1 MSIQP
6 DADELRIR
14 SALHAAIDGT
24 PVAAVPPLPPGYQP
38 AAPAP
43 ARDDWWDRLYADDAQ
58 EPDTAAEPE
67 AEDEPQQRERRW
79 KTPAAPAAVE
89 DPQAEEPAAAPARR
103 PATRQSLTDAYARIP
118 ARIRWL
124 AYHSSAAAAG
134 WQLGWVQWSTDA
146 TAWITATGWTHPH
159 SLALYALGGGA
170 VALYRRLS
178 RSLVLVAWAAAI
190 PVSSA
195 TAGVLLYGTGA

>member
-24 PVAAVPPLPPGYQP
+24 PAAAVPPLPLGYRP

-43 ARDDWWDRLYADDAQ
+43 ARDDWWDRLYADDDQ
-58 EPDTAAEPE
+58 EPE
-67 AEDEPQQRERRW
+67 AEEEPENTPEEEPQQRGRRW
-79 KTPAAPAAVE
+79 KPPPNTPP
-89 DPQAEEPAAAPARR
+89 PARR

-118 ARIRWL
+118 TRIRWP
-124 AYHSSAAAAG
+124 ASHSTAAAAG
-134 WQLGWVQWSTDA
+134 WHLGWVQWSTDA
-146 TAWITATGWTHPH
+146 TAWITDTGWTHPH

-178 RSLVLVAWAAAI
+178 RSLFAVAWAAAI

>member
-14 SALHAAIDGT
+14 SSLRALVDGT
-24 PVAAVPPLPPGYQP
+24 PAAVVPPLPPGYQP

-43 ARDDWWDRLYADDAQ
+43 ARDDWWDRLYADDDQ
-58 EPDTAAEPE
+58 EPEEEPEAEPE
-67 AEDEPQQRERRW
+67 EDEPQQRGRW
-79 KTPAAPAAVE
+79 WKAPASAE
-89 DPQAEEPAAAPARR
+89 EPQAEEPATAPARR

-134 WQLGWVQWSTDA
+134 WHLGWVQWSTDA

-178 RSLVLVAWAAAI
+178 RSLAVVAWAAAI

-195 TAGVLLYGTGA
+195 TAGLLLYGTGA